1 MARVKVI
8 LIAGIFALLLGNAY
22 AQWNVQVVDSFSYQ
36 NFGYG
41 RGYYGIDLTRVG
53 EELHFSSKL
62 LKDDT
67 FNIVYGTKDLSG
79 WGINTVM
86 DVQDN
91 CLRPTSITF
100 DGEGNPV
107 IFFGKGY
114 SGQEAMDLYAAYWNG
129 SDWNVSTVDDS
140 LGTLNSIC
148 AFCDNSGK
156 PGCIYIVHEGDY
168 PLDYYAYSEVKWTGT
183 EWQRGFVVSYN
194 DSITRDYSAYTHP
207 SVSVTANAIYMS
219 HGVIIPNGDEPGD
232 TNAIMVYRD
241 GGAGWSPDGKYTDM
255 DYSGYAYLYTLC
267 PCVGTS
273 PDGHVHIWAYSGSGD
288 IEDPYL
294 IRTETGWE
302 YEGAI
307 NVVYGWSIERQEL
320 HFSQDST
327 AFWLTIN
334 TNLQQF
340 WVNWKTSD
348 STYEYC
354 EIPMPGAGTPH
365 TPDLIIRD
373 DTLNILFGFNYDG
386 EQSVG
391 LCEATAYIPDL
402 LAGIEE
408 QTSLTP
414 DAFYLGQN
422 YPNPFNLCTSIQYNL
437 PGDTEVKLAVYN
449 TAGQFVRNLVK
460 GRECGGTHIVHW
472 DGKDKYGV
480 TARSGIYFYQL
491 KVRDGIKETKKMLFL
506 K

>member
-1 MARVKVI
+1 M
-8 LIAGIFALLLGNAY
+8 
-22 AQWNVQVVDSFSYQ
+22 
-36 NFGYG
+36 
-41 RGYYGIDLTRVG
+41 
-53 EELHFSSKL
+53 
-62 LKDDT
+62 KDDT
-67 FNIVYGTKDLSG
+67 FSIVYGTKGLSD
-79 WGINTVM
+79 WGINIVE
-86 DVQDN
+86 DVQDD

-100 DGEGNPV
+100 GGEGNPV

-114 SGQEAMDLYAAYWNG
+114 SGQEAMDLYAAYWDG
-129 SDWNVSTVDDS
+129 SDWNISIVDDS
-140 LGTLNSIC
+140 LDALNSIC

-156 PGCIYIVHEGDY
+156 PGCIYNDFVTEGEY
-168 PLDYYAYSEVKWTGT
+168 PNTITYYGYSEVKWTGT
-183 EWQRGFVVSYN
+183 EWQRGFVVLHN
-194 DSITRDYSAYTHP
+194 DSITQNYWYNTCP
-207 SVSVTANAIYMS
+207 SVSVTPNAVYMS

-232 TNAIMVYRD
+232 TIAIMIYRD
-241 GGAGWSPDGKYTDM
+241 GGAGWSLDGKYTDM
-255 DYSGYAYLYTLC
+255 TYSDYQYLDVFY
-267 PCVGTS
+267 PCIGTA
-273 PDGHVHIWAYSGSGD
+273 PDGHAHIWAYSGSGD

-294 IRTETGWE
+294 IRTATGWE

-307 NVVYGWSIERQEL
+307 NVVSGWSVERQEL

-334 TNLQQF
+334 TNLGCL

-348 STYEYC
+348 STYEYS

-365 TPDLIIRD
+365 TPDLIIQD

-414 DAFYLGQN
+414 DAFYLEQN

-437 PGDTEVKLAVYN
+437 PRDTEVKLAVYN
-449 TAGQFVRNLVK
+449 TTGQLVRNLVK

-491 KVRDGIKETKKMLFL
+491 KVRDGIKETRKMLFL